1 MNAYVCTHKNTSNFL
16 KSHLSDKENIKLRTE
31 RERERSQTIKN
42 TTKPSE
48 EFITINLGAVSIKL

>member
-1 MNAYVCTHKNTSNFL
+1 MCTHKNTLNFL

-48 EFITINLGAVSIKL
+48 EFITINLGAVSIKLW